1 MEAHIM
7 HAHHTRPA
15 CGAIIRKCSCLAGIV
30 VLFVA
35 LLALFCTS
43 RIALASSAHVDVI
56 VLNDEIGV
64 VSTRVLTRAID
75 TAQHDGAQGLV
86 VEIDTP
92 GGDID
97 AMKTMTQAELASKVP
112 IIAYV
117 TPAGGRAASAGAF
130 VALAA
135 PLVAMAPAT
144 RIGASSP
151 VTGSGGDIGS
161 TLKAKIEND
170 LTASITSM
178 QESYA
183 RNVPL
188 AVAMVTQAR
197 SYDDMTALR
206 QHLINIGGSQA
217 TNLTALLQAVNGRT
231 VTMSN
236 GQTVILHTTGVSVQ
250 TISATPIDNFYGFL
264 ANPNIAFFLF
274 VLAMIGIYLE
284 IAHPGTI
291 LPGVVGSIALAL
303 FLFAAGL
310 LEPDWAGLIL
320 MVLAFILL
328 VLDLRLP
335 THGVLTLG
343 AVASL
348 VIGSLLFFNTS
359 TAYGVPGL
367 NPWVVY
373 GVAGFVGVLGLT
385 LVTLALRAQRLPVSN
400 GVEGMIGSKV
410 IALTPLL
417 PEGRVRYGGENWA
430 AVLDEAPRTADPG
443 SELVIVSVDGLLL
456 HVRPVS
462 TIHLPFEGYH
472 DSIAE

>member
-1 MEAHIM
+1 M
-7 HAHHTRPA
+7 HAHHTLPDFRVIVRMLP
-15 CGAIIRKCSCLAGIV
+15 SLSGIV

-35 LLALFCTS
+35 LLCTS
-43 RIALASSAHVDVI
+43 RGALAASSHVDVM
-56 VLNDEIGV
+56 VLNYDVGT
-64 VSTRVLTRAID
+64 VSARVLTRAID
-75 TAQHDGAQGLV
+75 TAQHDGAQALV

-112 IIAYV
+112 IITYV
-117 TPAGGRAASAGAF
+117 SPTGGRAASAGAF

-178 QESYA
+178 QERYA

-197 SYDDMTALR
+197 SYDDVTALR
-206 QHLINIGGSQA
+206 QHLINIGGSNA
-217 TNLTALLQAVNGRT
+217 ANLTTLLQTVNGRS
-231 VTMSN
+231 VTLVN
-236 GQTVILHTTGVSVQ
+236 GQTVTLRTAGASIQ

-264 ANPNIAFFLF
+264 IDPNIAFLLF

-284 IAHPGTI
+284 VAHPGAI
-291 LPGVVGSIALAL
+291 LPGVTGSIALIL
-303 FLFAAGL
+303 FLFAAGSL
-310 LEPDWAGLIL
+310 APDWAGLIL
-320 MVLAFILL
+320 MVLAFVLL

-335 THGVLTLG
+335 THGVLTVG
-343 AVASL
+343 AVVSL
-348 VIGSLLFFNTS
+348 IVGSLLFFNTGNP
-359 TAYGVPGL
+359 YGEPGI

-373 GVAGFVGVLGLT
+373 AVAGFVGLLGLS
-385 LVTLALRAQRLPVSN
+385 LVTFVVRAQRLPASN
-400 GVEGMIGSKV
+400 GVEGMTGSKV
-410 IALTPLL
+410 IAITPLL

-430 AVLDEAPRTADPG
+430 AVLDEPARTADPG
-443 SELVIVSVDGLLL
+443 SELVIASVDGLLL

-462 TIHLPFEGYH
+462 TIHLPFEGRH
-472 DSIAE
+472 DAMSE